1 MPTEKFIHKG
11 PAYWHIHPALTHGKT
26 ISVVANENILKT
38 ITDRVIEQASN
49 TANTEGVESVV
60 LNPDAHEGYGAPI
73 GCVVATSH
81 TLMPG
86 PVGFDISCSMSFL
99 QTDLRPSDVLDRR
112 VRRTLI
118 TEIEKR
124 IALGAGSKPAPL
136 QHRVSKSEFHE
147 IIAQG
152 TEAVETLRQ
161 YGIDLRWTENLERK
175 WLEADSNV
183 ISQRAF
189 ERGFNQLGSLGG
201 GNHFIEM
208 ETSEIEDSN
217 LARYFGITDGV
228 VIITHC
234 GSRGFGHQV
243 ASEFFKQLEL
253 EFKAKSKPFPG
264 NDRELVFC
272 YRDTPTGG
280 RYWKSVGCAANFAI
294 VNHLFI
300 NTALQKSLQTV
311 FPGVQCYLVY
321 LISHN
326 LVQPE
331 VVDGKTKFIHRKG
344 ATRAL
349 PAGHPLLRGTK
360 FETTGH
366 PALVPGSALAGS
378 TLLVADAN
386 SHLTHHSVNHGAG
399 RAMGR
404 NQARRTLSQKCVDEE
419 MDRNDVLFNYR
430 HYPIDESAAAYK
442 NYEDVINSILEA
454 RLARIV
460 SRHKPLMVLKG
471 ND

>member
-1 MPTEKFIHKG
+1 MEKFIPQG
-11 PAYWHIHPALTHGKT
+11 PACWLINPALVRGKKIT
-26 ISVVANENILKT
+26 VIANENILQT

-49 TANTEGVESVV
+49 TANAEGVESVV

-73 GCVVATSH
+73 GCVVVTSK

-99 QTDLRPSDVLDRR
+99 QTNIRASEVMDRR

-118 TEIEKR
+118 QEIEKR
-124 IALGAGSKPAPL
+124 VALGAGSKPAPL
-136 QHRVSKSEFHE
+136 QNRVSREEFHE
-147 IIAQG
+147 IISRG
-152 TEAVETLRQ
+152 VEAAHILRK
-161 YGIDLRWTENLERK
+161 YGVDCGWTENLERK
-175 WLEADSNV
+175 WLEADSDV
-183 ISQRAF
+183 ISKRAF
-189 ERGFNQLGSLGG
+189 ERGFDQLGSLGG

-208 ETSEIEDSN
+208 ETSEIVDRS
-217 LARYFGITDGV
+217 LAGHFGINEGV
-228 VIITHC
+228 VFVTHC
-234 GSRGFGHQV
+234 GSRGFGHQI
-243 ASEFFKQLEL
+243 ATEFFRQLED
-253 EFKAKSKPFPG
+253 EFKSQDKPFPG

-272 YRDTPTGG
+272 YRDTPTGE
-280 RYWKSVGCAANFAI
+280 RYWKSIGCGANFAI
-294 VNHLFI
+294 VNHMFI
-300 NTALQKSLQTV
+300 NAAIRDSLRTM
-311 FPGVQCYLVY
+311 FPDVRCDLVY

-331 VVDGKTKFIHRKG
+331 VIDGKTRFIHRKG

-349 PAGHPLLRGTK
+349 PGGHPLLHGSK

-378 TLLVADAN
+378 TLMVADAN

-404 NQARRTLSQKCVDEE
+404 NQARRVLDQKHIDEE
-419 MDRNDVLFNYR
+419 MDRHDVLFNYR
-430 HYPIDESAAAYK
+430 HYPIDEAAPAYK
-442 NYEDVINSILEA
+442 NYKDVIDSMLEA
-454 RLARIV
+454 RIARIV

>member
-1 MPTEKFIHKG
+1 MPTQKFIPQG
-11 PAYWHIHPALTHGKT
+11 PAHWMINPSLTHGKR
-26 ISVVANENILKT
+26 IPIIANENILRT

-49 TANTEGVESVV
+49 TANAEGVESVV

-73 GCVVATSH
+73 GCVVATSK

-99 QTDLRPSDVLDRR
+99 QTDLRPADVLDRR

-118 TEIEKR
+118 QEIEKR

-136 QHRVSKSEFHE
+136 QHRVSKEEFHD
-147 IIAQG
+147 IIARG
-152 TEAVETLRQ
+152 AEAIEVLQKFDVE
-161 YGIDLRWTENLERK
+161 LRWIENLERK
-175 WLEADSNV
+175 WLEADADV
-183 ISQRAF
+183 ISKRAC
-189 ERGFNQLGSLGG
+189 ERGFDQLGSLGG

-208 ETSEIEDSN
+208 ETSEIEDAS
-217 LARYFGITDGV
+217 LARHFGITDGV
-228 VIITHC
+228 VIISHC
-234 GSRGFGHQV
+234 GSRGFGHQI
-243 ASEFFKQLEL
+243 ATEFFKQLEH
-253 EFKAKSKPFPG
+253 EFKSAEKPFPG

-272 YRDTPTGG
+272 YRDSKTGE
-280 RYWKSVGCAANFAI
+280 RYWKSVGCGANFAI

-300 NTALQKSLQTV
+300 NTALRDALRTI
-311 FPGVQCYLVY
+311 FPGVNCYLVY

-331 VVDGKTKFIHRKG
+331 MIDGKTKFIHRKG

-349 PAGHPLLRGTK
+349 PTGHPLLRGTK
-360 FETTGH
+360 FENTGH

-378 TLLVADAN
+378 TLFVADEN

-404 NQARRTLSQKCVDEE
+404 NQARRTLNQKQIDEE
-419 MDRNDVLFNYR
+419 MDRHDVLFNYR
-430 HYPIDESAAAYK
+430 HYPIDECAAAYK
-442 NYEDVINSILEA
+442 NYDDVINSILEA
-454 RLARIV
+454 KLARVV
-460 SRHKPLMVLKG
+460 SRHKPLLVLKG